1 MAKFKVVGLEAAF
14 SELGEL
20 SQQSEGIG
28 KMCVY
33 DGAGVV
39 ADALKAKISGLPVR
53 DPNQHGSQ
61 KKRVKGVTPAEK
73 EALLTGMGI
82 ATMRTAGG
90 SINTVIGFDGYFGE
104 GTKGYPKGKPIPMI
118 ANAVNR
124 GTSWLQATPFVNQAY
139 NGSKAAAEAAMAAR
153 FDEEIAKHTK

>member
-14 SELGEL
+14 NELGEL
-20 SQQSEGIG
+20 SRETEGIG

-39 ADALKAKISGLPVR
+39 ADALKAKINGLPVR
-53 DPNQHGSQ
+53 DPNKHGSP
-61 KKRVKGVTPAEK
+61 KARVRGVTPDEK
-73 EALLTGMGI
+73 QALISGMGI

-90 SINTVIGFDGYFGE
+90 NINTVIGFDGYFGK
-104 GTKGYPKGKPIPMI
+104 GTNNYPKGKPIPMI